1 MGKKRF
7 KGLKI
12 AACIFLGLW
21 VTVLLVLQLLMTDS
35 FLTRTANRL
44 AAGYIDGEVRFG
56 RIRASAFRSFP
67 NLEIDIDD
75 GFLVYPHG
83 RFAAYDTTGYRHP
96 LREAGRDA
104 ETDTLLSFRR
114 LSASVDYMAALRGRI
129 HVRKAVLDGAR
140 IFAHR
145 YDTATANW
153 DVLTFLAADPADT
166 ASAPLQDVTVN
177 HVSLTGRPHIVFTA
191 PSDTLFAVIDSRDLR
206 FEGRLALRQPERSRI
221 GLLVDSL
228 HLAGRLPADSAAVDL
243 DRFALQHD
251 GERFDIDAAA
261 RLRLG
266 LSGLGRME
274 LPLALR
280 AGITFPEPGFKAVS
294 VRDLQLEAATLALT
308 GEADVRLQPDST
320 YLRAEAAIDDCAVAD
335 VTAFLGKSLFPD
347 LLKLKT
353 DAVISLTALCDGW
366 WIPAR
371 RSLPELVAEISIPKS
386 SLAWKGFDYDG
397 RLAAEINAQTD
408 RYGNLSLTL
417 DGIDLDMAGVT
428 LTGSGFSEDVLCD
441 DPLIGIDLEAR
452 ADLDVINGFLPEGM
466 SAGGAV
472 EAALAGMVMR
482 SDLDLYNFSRADLEG
497 SLISPGLHF
506 TDEPD
511 SLSLFLDRTEIRL
524 ARSES
529 EDMSLGSGVLGL
541 RALVDSLHAQYGKT
555 TFIRGT
561 AFGMTAQNAA
571 ETLSEEYGREVH
583 PIVGTLTAGSVA
595 MTGEDSLFVAVKESR
610 NRFKYSNKTLDS
622 GTVPLIVLTSR
633 NEEIQLRQGV
643 NRIQVRDAAVS
654 ANAIRREALPAADT
668 LSGSAEAGVLDE
680 FRSRDLH
687 LRLDESL
694 ARYVRDWDAS
704 GSLDVGDGLVISPY
718 FPLRNAFSDL
728 RGTFTNDQVRLS
740 SLTVTSGQS
749 DVSARGQISGLRNA
763 LLRDG
768 SLNVDLSVTSGRL
781 NANELLGAYDAGT
794 QFRPVRR
801 DIALDERISDAE
813 YLARVATD
821 TLSGT
826 VPDGSMIIL
835 PGNLNA
841 TVKLEGNEIR
851 YSDLMIDWFASDIL
865 VKDRCLQVT
874 NTVAT
879 SNMGDI
885 YFEGFYS
892 SRTKRDLTAG
902 FDINMVDITADKVIT
917 LVPAVDSI
925 IPLLKSFKG
934 MLDCEMA
941 ATARLDTS
949 MNILPPTISGVMK
962 IKGTGLSLEDNDA
975 IRKIARVLMFKDR
988 ETSRIDDMSVE
999 GIIGDNF
1006 LEIFPF
1012 ILGVDRY
1019 QLALSG
1025 LQSFDED
1032 FDYHVSVLRSPLP
1045 FRFGIDIFGNFDNWR
1060 YRIGKARYRTTHVP
1074 VYTARIDTLQYN
1086 LVQSIHDI
1094 FSRGVE
1100 TAVRQNEAAQTAL
1113 SLEGSYF
1120 GSDTSMDGL
1129 STEEQVILDS
1139 LQYRFDHP
1147 VDSLLDVRIDSLKQA
1162 VTEQDAAPRISCI
1175 DRIRAFFCPRKREE
1189 IRLKQ
1194 EALLREEEE

>member
-12 AACIFLGLW
+12 AAGIFLGLW

-56 RIRASAFRSFP
+56 RIGASAFRSFP
-67 NLEIDIDD
+67 NLEIDIED
-75 GFLVYPHG
+75 GFIVYPHD
-83 RFAAYDTTGYRHP
+83 RFAAFDTLGFRHP
-96 LREAGRDA
+96 LRDAGRSP

-166 ASAPLQDVTVN
+166 ASAPLPDVTVN

-191 PSDTLFAVIDSRDLR
+191 PSDTLFATLDSRDLR
-206 FEGRLALRQPERSRI
+206 FDGRLLARTPERSRI
-221 GLLVDSL
+221 GLTADSL
-228 HLAGRLPADSAAVDL
+228 HFSGRLPADSAAVDL
-243 DRFALQHD
+243 DRFGLSND
-251 GERFDIDAAA
+251 RDRFDIDAAA

-266 LSGLGRME
+266 LAGLGALD
-274 LPLALR
+274 LPVALKAGVSFPDQDFNAVSIRDLDLQAAALALR
-280 AGITFPEPGFKAVS
+280 
-294 VRDLQLEAATLALT
+294 
-308 GEADVRLQPDST
+308 GEADIRLRPDST
-320 YLRAEAAIDDCAVAD
+320 YLRAEAAIDDCAVTD

-366 WIPAR
+366 WIPAKQ
-371 RSLPELVAEISIPKS
+371 SLPELVAEISIPKS

-417 DGIDLDMAGVT
+417 DEIDLDMAGVT

-452 ADLDVINGFLPEGM
+452 ADLDVINEFLPEGM
-466 SAGGAV
+466 NAQGAMD
-472 EAALAGMVMR
+472 AALSGMVML

-497 SLISPGLHF
+497 HLSSPGIRF

-511 SLSLFLDRTEIRL
+511 SLTAFLDRTDIRL
-524 ARSES
+524 TRSQS
-529 EDMSLGSGVLGL
+529 DDMALGAEILGL
-541 RALVDSLHAQYGKT
+541 RALVDSLYAQYGKT

-561 AFGMTAQNAA
+561 AIGLTAQNAA
-571 ETLSEEYGREVH
+571 ETLSETFGKEVH

-610 NRFKYSNKTLDS
+610 NQFRYSNKAIES
-622 GTVPLIVLTSR
+622 GTVPLVTLNSR
-633 NEEIQLRQGV
+633 NEEVQFRQGV
-643 NRIQVRDAAVS
+643 NRIQVHDAAVS
-654 ANAIRREALPAADT
+654 ANAIHREALPAADT
-668 LSGSAEAGVLDE
+668 LTGSAEAGVLDE

-704 GSLDVGDGLVISPY
+704 GSLDVGDGLVITPY
-718 FPLRNAFSDL
+718 FPLRNAFEGL
-728 RGTFTNDQVRLS
+728 HGTFTNDQIRLS
-740 SLTVTSGQS
+740 GLTVTSGQS
-749 DVSARGQISGLRNA
+749 DVSVSGRIRGLQKA
-763 LLRDG
+763 LLQNGILSVD
-768 SLNVDLSVTSGRL
+768 LNVSSGRI
-781 NANELLGAYDAGT
+781 NANELLGAYDAGSR
-794 QFRPVRR
+794 FKPVRE

-826 VPDGSMIIL
+826 VPEGSMIIL
-835 PGNLNA
+835 PANLNA
-841 TVKLEGNEIR
+841 SVKLEGNEIL
-851 YSDLMIDWFASDIL
+851 YSDLAIDWFASDIL
-865 VKDRCLQVT
+865 VRDRCLQVT

-975 IRKIARVLMFKDR
+975 IRKIAKILMFKDR
-988 ETSRIDDMSVE
+988 ETSWIDDMSVE

-1012 ILGVDRY
+1012 ILGIDRY
-1019 QLALSG
+1019 QVALSG
-1025 LQSFDED
+1025 LQSFDQN

-1045 FRFGIDIFGNFDNWR
+1045 FRFGVDIFGSFDDWR
-1060 YRIGKARYRTTHVP
+1060 YRIGKARYRNTHVP

-1100 TAVRQNEAAQTAL
+1100 TAVRQNEAAQTTL

-1120 GSDTSMDGL
+1120 GTDTSMDDL

-1162 VTEQDAAPRISCI
+1162 VTVPDTPPRISCI